1 VAQAPSDDSLTKKTI
16 TDLTAKLEKQDKDN
30 QELQKS
36 MIAIQDQMKQQTQ
49 LMQQQMQQKDD
60 MIAALQANDTKQ
72 IAQDAIKNQVEEK
85 LDSDKESPKK
95 NPRKSSQ

>member
-1 VAQAPSDDSLTKKTI
+1 MLAEQNK
-16 TDLTAKLEKQDKDN
+16 
-30 QELQKS
+30 
-36 MIAIQDQMKQQTQ
+36 
-49 LMQQQMQQKDD
+49 LMQQQIKQKDD